1 MKDLRQ
7 FIKTTIRE
15 FLNENRITKK
25 VYRGGSEFGSGHHS
39 NATYYTDSEIEA
51 KNYADFFHG
60 NDKIYS
66 KVIDFKNPLI
76 LVKSEIGNGGLYD
89 EFVKI
94 FDEKYA
100 PDVYRFPFSFNDSDR
115 IKIIDYAQN
124 NGYDG
129 IVMDDTDISNRNRI
143 RSYIEI

>member
-1 MKDLRQ
+1 MKDLEK
-7 FIKTTIRE
+7 FIVTTIRE
-15 FLNENRITKK
+15 YLNENRITKK
-25 VYRGGSEFGSGHHS
+25 VYRGGSEIGSGHHS

-66 KVIDFKNPLI
+66 KIIDFKNPLI
-76 LVKSEIGNGGLYD
+76 LVKSEIGNGGLY
-89 EFVKI
+89 EELLNI
-94 FDEKYA
+94 FGEKYV
-100 PDVYRFPFSFNDSDR
+100 PDVYRFPYILNDSDR
-115 IKIIDYAQN
+115 IKIIDYARN